1 MKLVKANDTHLTE
14 LMGWFEDEAQLV
26 MWSGPGFRYPYD
38 VVTFKQDLKLT
49 TLPSFSLLSPQGAL
63 LAFGQYY
70 LRENRCHLGR
80 LVVNPAN
87 RGQGIAA
94 TLIANLAAKGKKE
107 LKVNS
112 CSLFVFSDN
121 ISAIRAYQKL
131 GFVKTQYPTDMP
143 LAGCIYMVSDLG

>member
-1 MKLVKANDTHLTE
+1 MKLVKANDTHLAE

-38 VVTFKQDLKLT
+38 LVTFKQDLKLT
-49 TLPSFSLLSPQGAL
+49 SLPSFSLLSPQGAL

-80 LVVNPAN
+80 LVVNPAH

-94 TLIANLAAKGKKE
+94 TLIANLAASGKKE

-121 ISAIRAYQKL
+121 ISAISAYQKL
-131 GFVKTQYPTDMP
+131 GFVKNQYPTDMP
-143 LAGCIYMVSDLG
+143 LAGCIYMVSDD

>member
-1 MKLVKANDTHLTE
+1 MKLVKANDTQLTE

-38 VVTFKQDLKLT
+38 LVTFKQDLKLT
-49 TLPSFSLLSPQGAL
+49 SLPSFSLLSPQGAL

-80 LVVNPAN
+80 LVVNPAH

-94 TLIANLAAKGKKE
+94 TLIANLAFRGKKE

-121 ISAIRAYQKL
+121 ISAISAYQKL
-131 GFVKTQYPTDMP
+131 GFVKNQYPTDMP
-143 LAGCIYMVSDLG
+143 LAGCIYMVSAVN

>member
-80 LVVNPAN
+80 LVVNPALFFTAIAT
-87 RGQGIAA
+87 RRFTGIWPI
-94 TLIANLAAKGKKE
+94 LLARESLSLRPLSGKP
-107 LKVNS
+107 
-112 CSLFVFSDN
+112 C
-121 ISAIRAYQKL
+121 
-131 GFVKTQYPTDMP
+131 P
-143 LAGCIYMVSDLG
+143 